1 MIESLRMK
9 PHLAFRRG
17 IGGDELADGVEDE
30 LELLVVL
37 GVFGF
42 ERLDFLGEQGI

>member
-1 MIESLRMK
+1 MK
-9 PHLAFRRG
+9 PHLALWRG

-30 LELLVVL
+30 LELLVVF

-42 ERLDFLGEQGI
+42 E